1 MNQISIP
8 ALSNLYF
15 KKHVYFFSDLTEH
28 EITGGC
34 PSLDS
39 LHTHFFFSVIRYFDT
54 EPIWCVAAP
63 SQRAR
68 DFIFDGMP
76 FTDFNEALGAVT

>member
-1 MNQISIP
+1 MSKLRFTAHP
-8 ALSNLYF
+8 
-15 KKHVYFFSDLTEH
+15 
-28 EITGGC
+28 
-34 PSLDS
+34 
-39 LHTHFFFSVIRYFDT
+39 FFFSVIRYFDT